1 MLDFTP
7 VREKT
12 ITMAELVKDL
22 TSADLRRLTNAMIDR
37 QLSLIAE
44 CTDFDVTF
52 VPSDP
57 NAKDDAAATSEE
69 VDLAWTLGHVIVHI
83 TASSEEAAFVAQL
96 LAGGVALPEKI
107 RLRYETEWETV
118 TTIAQCRA
126 RLEES
131 RRMRLATLDVWPTAP
146 HLDNIYKL
154 SDTSPAVAA
163 IERFVRGL
171 SHDDSHLG
179 QIAEIAHQ
187 AKAARAQLIIG

>member
-12 ITMAELVKDL
+12 LAMAELVTDL
-22 TSADLRRLTNAMIDR
+22 TPADLWQLTNAMIDR

-44 CTDFDVTF
+44 CADFDVTF

-57 NAKDDAAATSEE
+57 NAKDDAAATAEE
-69 VDLAWTLGHVIVHI
+69 VDLAWTLGHVIVHT
-83 TASSEEAAFVAQL
+83 TASSEEAAFLAQL
-96 LAGGVALPEKI
+96 LACGVALPEKI
-107 RLRYETEWETV
+107 RLRYESEWETV
-118 TTIAQCRA
+118 TTLAQCRA

-146 HLDNIYKL
+146 HLDNTYKL
-154 SDTSPAVAA
+154 WDTSPAVAA

-179 QIAEIAHQ
+179 HIAEIIRQ
-187 AKAARAQLIIG
+187 AKVARAQLVIG